1 MENKNTFDKK
11 REHSWNEAFYAY
23 GTAYIFEKRAYKL
36 RWRLRIL
43 TFLGIAVPLALGGA
57 VASFGLNCKYLG
69 IIIFITGVLGIM
81 QLIGST
87 WALVAKWEDEYA
99 YSLESISSNYSLSDK
114 YKELG
119 ESPPRSDEFRIK
131 IDLLD
136 AENRIRK
143 ESDLKHG
150 ITDKEKR
157 MGHRAALRQFRRAC
171 VECKEI
177 PTSMKGS
184 NCNVCGNFNKKEK
197 K

>member
-1 MENKNTFDKK
+1 MENNIDKL
-11 REHSWNEAFYAY
+11 RERSWNEAFYAY
-23 GTAYIFEKRAYKL
+23 GTAYIFEKRASKL
-36 RWRLRIL
+36 RWRLKIL
-43 TFLGIAVPLALGGA
+43 TFLGIAVPLALGG
-57 VASFGLNCKYLG
+57 VVVSFGLDFECLG
-69 IIIFITGVLGIM
+69 FIIFIASSLGIL

-99 YSLESISSNYSLSDK
+99 YSLESFTGNYSLSDK

-119 ESPPRSDEFRIK
+119 ENPSRCDELRIK

-136 AENRIRK
+136 AENKIRK

-171 VECKEI
+171 VECKKI

-184 NCNVCGNFNKKEK
+184 NCNVCGNY
-197 K
+197 